1 MRASICGSIS
11 GVSTQPGQ
19 TQLTVIP
26 PESRDPCAAY
36 SSAATLLRPT
46 MPNLLAT
53 YGALSFDATSPCT
66 EAMLTTRP

>member
-19 TQLTVIP
+19 MQLTVTP
-26 PESRDPCAAY
+26 PDSREPCAAY

-53 YGALSFDATSPCT
+53 YGALSFEATSPCT
-66 EAMLTTRP
+66 EATLTTRP

>member
-19 TQLTVIP
+19 MQLTVMP
-26 PESRDPCAAY
+26 PESREPCAAY
-36 SSAATLLRPT
+36 SSAATLLSPT

-53 YGALSFDATSPCT
+53 
-66 EAMLTTRP
+66 